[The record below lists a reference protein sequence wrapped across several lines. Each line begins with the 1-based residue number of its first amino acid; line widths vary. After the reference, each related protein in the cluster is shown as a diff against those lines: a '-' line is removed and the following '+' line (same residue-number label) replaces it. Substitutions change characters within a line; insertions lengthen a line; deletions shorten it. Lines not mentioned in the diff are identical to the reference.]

1 MAALPL
7 SAATTAAPH
16 DASSHRAG
24 VYDLFRDH
32 LQTFARLPGEVSN
45 FEQSG
50 PGYQWHCEFALG
62 DPKPA
67 VDAGGAREPLRLHF
81 FLVDTE
87 GRSRPVAA
95 LYLVA
100 GYPTD
105 AHLSHLVHLNDLAQA
120 LDDLNGELAERD
132 GMVEMSVRANQFIEE
147 LSGVKQ
153 ELGSEVIWQ

>member
-1 MAALPL
+1 MAALSL
-7 SAATTAAPH
+7 SAASLAAAH
-16 DASSHRAG
+16 DTPSQRIG

-32 LQTFARLPGEVSN
+32 LQAFAKLPGEASN

-50 PGYQWHCEFALG
+50 SGYQWHCECALG
-62 DPKPA
+62 GSKPEVGKA
-67 VDAGGAREPLRLHF
+67 LAPLRLHF

-87 GRSRPVAA
+87 GLPRPVAA

-105 AHLSHLVHLNDLAQA
+105 ANLSHLVHLNDLALA
-120 LDDLNGELAERD
+120 LDDLNSELAERD

-147 LSGVKQ
+147 LAGVKQ

>member
-1 MAALPL
+1 MAAFSL
-7 SAATTAAPH
+7 SAASFAAEH
-16 DASSHRAG
+16 DTLSQRAG

-62 DPKPA
+62 GPKPGL
-67 VDAGGAREPLRLHF
+67 DTGGAREPLRLHF

-87 GRSRPVAA
+87 GQPRPVAA

-105 AHLSHLVHLNDLAQA
+105 AHLSHLVHLSDLAEA
-120 LDDLNGELAERD
+120 LDDLNRELAERD

-147 LSGVKQ
+147 LAGVKQ